1 METGDS
7 LGDPV
12 LPLNV
17 VGAEVFS
24 PNVPVGEVVPSTCVG
39 KVVPSTDVGDGVPA
53 EGLPVPLGVPAEG
66 TSVP

>member
-17 VGAEVFS
+17 VGAAVFS
-24 PNVPVGEVVPSTCVG
+24 PNVPVGEVVPST
-39 KVVPSTDVGDGVPA
+39 DVGDDVPA
-53 EGLPVPLGVPAEG
+53 EG
-66 TSVP
+66 